1 MKDNR
6 AGERKQTDGL
16 IEVLD
21 LTRGQTVGHLANI
34 SSGGFMLVARE
45 YEIQP
50 NMVFQFRFFFPKP
63 IMGRDSIDCGAE
75 SLWCDPAVDEKGY
88 WAGFQIIDI
97 SDEEAELI
105 RYLMDSL

>member
-1 MKDNR
+1 MDDKR
-6 AGERKQTDGL
+6 VSERKPTAGL

-45 YEIQP
+45 YAIEP

-75 SLWCDPAVDEKGY
+75 SLWSDPAMGEKGC

-97 SDEEAELI
+97 SDEDARLI
-105 RYLMDSL
+105 SNLIDSL